1 VQHASEVAAAPSPTH
16 PGRPLTVGLLL
27 TVMCIAL
34 DGLAVTTVMPIAVR
48 DLGGLAIYGWAFSAF
63 MLASIL
69 GITASGRLTDRRG
82 PAVAFAFGVTLF
94 GIGLL
99 AGGVAPSMAWLV
111 VARAIQGLGGGGLSA
126 VIYASVARCYPSGS
140 QPRML
145 ALISTSWVVPGLVG
159 PGLGGFVADHAS
171 WRLVFVGLTPV
182 VLLCALLTMPALRRL
197 GGSPPGSSDGGGEVP
212 FGFAFLVAASSAL
225 VLLALQFRSAL
236 GGAALL
242 VVGVAGALPGVR
254 RLMPAGTLRA
264 EPGLPAAIAAMGLVS
279 LAFFGAETLLPL
291 FLTVFRGQSATMAGL
306 ALSGATLTWTAGAWV
321 QARVA
326 RRGARS
332 VLVGTGATLIAGG
345 IVVVGAVFH
354 GDAPLLLAPAGWA
367 VVGLGMGLAHSTISL
382 TVIEQAPAGAEGAAS
397 ASMQLAYVLG
407 VALGAGLGGAAVALV
422 ERGALS
428 PTTGFAVAFGI
439 MVLVALAT
447 AVLARRLPR
456 GSQLAGAAAA
466 GVARPGRRQRPS

>member
-1 VQHASEVAAAPSPTH
+1 VQHASEVAAAPSPAH

-27 TVMCIAL
+27 TVVCIAL

-63 MLASIL
+63 MLASVV
-69 GITASGRLTDRRG
+69 GIAVSGRLTDRRG
-82 PAVAFAFGVTLF
+82 PAVAFTFGATLF

-111 VARAIQGLGGGGLSA
+111 TARAIQGLGGGGLSA
-126 VIYASVARCYPSGS
+126 VIYASVARCYPSVS

-159 PGLGGFVADHAS
+159 PGLGGLVADHAS
-171 WRLVFVGLTPV
+171 WRLVFVGLTPIV
-182 VLLCALLTMPALRRL
+182 FLCAALTMPALRRL
-197 GGSPPGSSDGGGEVP
+197 GGPERGSENGGGVP
-212 FGFAFLVAASSAL
+212 FGFALLVAASSAL
-225 VLLALQFRSAL
+225 VLVALEARTVL

-242 VVGVAGALPGVR
+242 VVGVAGVLPGLR
-254 RLMPAGTLRA
+254 RLMPPGTLRA
-264 EPGLPAAIAAMGLVS
+264 APGLPAAVAAMGLVS

-306 ALSGATLTWTAGAWV
+306 ALSGATLTWTMGAWI
-321 QARVA
+321 QARA
-326 RRGARS
+326 TKRGARS
-332 VLVGTGATLIAGG
+332 VLVGTGATLIACG
-345 IVVVGAVFH
+345 IVVVGTVFR
-354 GDAPLLLAPAGWA
+354 GDASLLLAPAGWA

-382 TVIEQAPAGAEGAAS
+382 TVIEQAPPGAEGAAS

-422 ERGALS
+422 ERGALL
-428 PTTGFAVAFGI
+428 PTTGFVLAFGI

-447 AVLARRLPR
+447 AVLAGRLPAGR
-456 GSQLAGAAAA
+456 RTAGAAAA
-466 GVARPGRRQRPS
+466 S

>member
-1 VQHASEVAAAPSPTH
+1 MQHASEVAATPSPAH

-27 TVMCIAL
+27 TVVCIAL

-63 MLASIL
+63 MLASVL
-69 GITASGRLTDRRG
+69 GITVSGRLTDRRG
-82 PAVAFAFGVTLF
+82 PAVAYAFGVTLF

-99 AGGVAPSMAWLV
+99 AGGLAPSMGWLV
-111 VARAIQGLGGGGLSA
+111 AARAIQGLGGGGLSA

-171 WRLVFVGLTPV
+171 WRLVFVGLTPA
-182 VLLCALLTMPALRRL
+182 VLLCAILTMPALRRL
-197 GGSPPGSSDGGGEVP
+197 GGSRLGSAGGGVP
-212 FGFAFLVAASSAL
+212 FGFAFLVAASSVL
-225 VLLALQFRSAL
+225 VLLALQSRTAL

-332 VLVGTGATLIAGG
+332 VLVGAGATLIACG
-345 IVVVGAVFH
+345 IVVVSTVFRR
-354 GDAPLLLAPAGWA
+354 DAPLPLALAGWA

-382 TVIEQAPAGAEGAAS
+382 TVIEQATAGAEGTSS

-428 PTTGFAVAFGI
+428 PTTAFAVAFGF
-439 MVLVALAT
+439 MVLVALVT

-456 GSQLAGAAAA
+456 GPQVAGAAAA
-466 GVARPGRRQRPS
+466 

>member
-1 VQHASEVAAAPSPTH
+1 MQHASEVAAAPSPVY
-16 PGRPLTVGLLL
+16 PGRPLTAGLLL
-27 TVMCIAL
+27 TVVCIAL

-48 DLGGLAIYGWAFSAF
+48 DLRGLAIYGWAFSAF
-63 MLASIL
+63 MLASVV
-69 GITASGRLTDRRG
+69 GITVSGRLTDRRG

-94 GIGLL
+94 AIGLL
-99 AGGVAPSMAWLV
+99 AGGLAPSMAWLV
-111 VARAIQGLGGGGLSA
+111 AARGIQGLGGGGLSA

-182 VLLCALLTMPALRRL
+182 VLLCAILTMPALRRL
-197 GGSPPGSSDGGGEVP
+197 GGSPHGSGDGGGVP

-225 VLLALQFRSAL
+225 VLLALQSRTAL

-279 LAFFGAETLLPL
+279 LAFFGVETLLPL

-306 ALSGATLTWTAGAWV
+306 ALSGATLTWTAGAWI
-321 QARVA
+321 QARAA

-332 VLVGTGATLIAGG
+332 VLVGTGATLIACG
-345 IVVVGAVFH
+345 IVVVGTVFH

-428 PTTGFAVAFGI
+428 PTTGFAVAFGV
-439 MVLVALAT
+439 MVLVALVT
-447 AVLARRLPR
+447 AALARRLPR
-456 GSQLAGAAAA
+456 GRQIAGAGAA
-466 GVARPGRRQRPS
+466 